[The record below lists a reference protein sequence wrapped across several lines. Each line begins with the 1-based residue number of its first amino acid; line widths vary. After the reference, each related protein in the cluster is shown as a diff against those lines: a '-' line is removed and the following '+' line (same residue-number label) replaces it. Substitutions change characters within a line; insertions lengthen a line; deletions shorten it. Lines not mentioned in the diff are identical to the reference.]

1 MKRKEGRK
9 IMDTFGLLS
18 LIPVVVI
25 LVFAVITKDTF
36 ISLFLGV
43 ISGFILVAKGQPLDA
58 FYGFVDGLYTVL
70 ADGNTAWVLMLCG
83 LFGSLI
89 MLMQESGGVLGF
101 SNLTHRLL
109 KTRKASLIGTWIL
122 GIIVFVDDYLNSL
135 AVGAAVRDITDKQR
149 VSREM
154 LAYIVNSTGV
164 TVCAIVPISTWAAF
178 MSAQMETA
186 GMTEGMSAASAY
198 MHSIPF
204 VFYGWLAVLCVPLFC
219 LGILP
224 LFGPMKAAEKRA
236 LETGEVFSEIS
247 KNALVELPDQE
258 KKFEGKIC
266 RAINFI
272 VPILVVAALTIIT
285 EDILI
290 ALFAAVAVA
299 FIMYIPQRLMTI
311 KEFFGHVM
319 GGLVD
324 MFPTLVIIILSYT
337 LIEVNTQLGLID
349 FVVGIALKTVN
360 PALLPVTIFVVI
372 GLLSFASGSFWG
384 LAAIA
389 FPIVGPLAEALG
401 VNPFLCAGALISAV
415 CFGGHICMYSDTVIL
430 ASASTQ
436 VTNAEYFRSSGPLV
450 VVPFVLAAIVFAVF
464 GFVM

>member
-1 MKRKEGRK
+1 ME
-9 IMDTFGLLS
+9 TLGLLS
-18 LIPVVVI
+18 LVPVIVI
-25 LVFAVITKDTF
+25 LVFAIITKDTF

-43 ISGFILVAKGQPLDA
+43 ASGFLIAANGHPLDA
-58 FYGFVDGLYTVL
+58 FFGFVDGLYTVL
-70 ADGNTAWVLMLCG
+70 ADSNTAWVLMLCG

-101 SNLTHRLL
+101 SNLSHRVL
-109 KTRKASLIGTWIL
+109 KTRKSSLVGTWIL
-122 GIIVFVDDYLNSL
+122 GIIVFVDDYLNCL
-135 AVGAAVRDITDKQR
+135 AVGAAVRDITDKHK
-149 VSREM
+149 VPREM

-178 MSAQMETA
+178 MSAQMKTA

-198 MHSIPF
+198 VHSIPF
-204 VFYGWLAVLCVPLFC
+204 IFYGWFAVLCVPLFC
-219 LGILP
+219 LKIIP
-224 LFGPMKAAEKRA
+224 LFGPMKTAEKRA
-236 LETGEVFSEIS
+236 LETGEVFSEVS

-258 KKFEGKIC
+258 KKFEGKNC
-266 RAINFI
+266 KAINFI
-272 VPILVVAALTIIT
+272 VPILVVAALTIVT

-290 ALFAAVAVA
+290 ALFAAIGIS
-299 FIMYIPQRLMTI
+299 FIMYIPQKLMSV
-311 KEFFGHVM
+311 KQFFSHIM

-324 MFPTLVIIILSYT
+324 IFPMLIIIILSYV

-349 FVVGIALKTVN
+349 FVVGIALNTVN
-360 PALLPVTIFVVI
+360 PSLLPVTIFVVI

-384 LAAIA
+384 LAAIS
-389 FPIVGPLAEALG
+389 FPIVGPLSEALG

-415 CFGGHICMYSDTVIL
+415 AFGGHICMYSDTVIL

-436 VTNAEYFRSSGPLV
+436 VTNADYFRTSGPLV
-450 VVPFVLAAIVFAVF
+450 VVPFILAAILFLVF

>member
-1 MKRKEGRK
+1 MES
-9 IMDTFGLLS
+9 FGLLS

-43 ISGFILVAKGQPLDA
+43 ASGFIIVAKGHPLDA
-58 FYGFVDGLYTVL
+58 FNGFVDGLYTVL

-101 SNLTHRLL
+101 SNLSHRIL

-135 AVGAAVRDITDKQR
+135 AVGAAVRDITDKHK

-178 MSAQMETA
+178 MSAQMKTA
-186 GMTEGMSAASAY
+186 GMTEGMTAASAY
-198 MHSIPF
+198 LHSIPF
-204 VFYGWLAVLCVPLFC
+204 VFYGWIAVLCVPLFC
-219 LGILP
+219 LGVLP

-258 KKFEGKIC
+258 KKFEGKTC

-272 VPILVVAALTIIT
+272 APILVVAVLTIIT

-290 ALFAAVAVA
+290 ALFAAVGVA

-311 KEFFGHVM
+311 KEFFSHIM

-324 MFPTLVIIILSYT
+324 MFPTLVIIILSYV

-360 PALLPVTIFVVI
+360 PSLLPVTIFVVI

-389 FPIVGPLAEALG
+389 FPIVGPLADALG

-415 CFGGHICMYSDTVIL
+415 AFGGHICMYSDTVIL

-436 VTNAEYFRSSGPLV
+436 VTNAEYFRTSGPLV
-450 VVPFVLAAIVFAVF
+450 AVPFVLAIIVFAIF
-464 GFVM
+464 GFIM

>member
-1 MKRKEGRK
+1 
-9 IMDTFGLLS
+9 MDTFGLLS
-18 LIPVVVI
+18 LIPVIVI
-25 LVFAVITKDTF
+25 LAFALITKDTF

-43 ISGFILVAKGQPLDA
+43 ASGFLLVSKGHPLDG
-58 FYGFVDGLYTVL
+58 FYAFVDGLYTVL
-70 ADGNTAWVLMLCG
+70 TDSNTAWVLMLCG

-89 MLMQESGGVLGF
+89 MLLQESGGVLGF
-101 SNLTHRLL
+101 SDLTHRLL

-122 GIIVFVDDYLNSL
+122 GIIVFVDDYLNCL
-135 AVGAAVRDITDKQR
+135 AVGAAVRDITDKNR

-164 TVCAIVPISTWAAF
+164 TVCAIVPISTWSAF

-186 GMTEGMSAASAY
+186 EMTGGLTAAGAY
-198 MHSIPF
+198 MHTIPY
-204 VFYGWLAVLCVPLFC
+204 VLYGWVAVIAVPLFC
-219 LGILP
+219 LNILP
-224 LFGPMKAAEKRA
+224 LFGPMKTAEKRA
-236 LETGEVFSEIS
+236 QETGEVFSEAS
-247 KNALVELPDQE
+247 KAALVALPDDE
-258 KKFEGKIC
+258 KKFEGRTC
-266 RAINFI
+266 RSVNFL
-272 VPILVVAALTIIT
+272 VPILVVAVLTVIT

-290 ALFAAVAVA
+290 ALFAAIGVC
-299 FIMYIPQRLMTI
+299 FLMYIPQKLMSI
-311 KEFFGHVM
+311 KEFFKSVM
-319 GGLVD
+319 AGLVD
-324 MFPTLVIIILSYT
+324 MFPMLVIIILSYV

-349 FVVGIALKTVN
+349 FVVGLALDTVN
-360 PALLPVTIFVVI
+360 PSLLPVTIFVVI

-415 CFGGHICMYSDTVIL
+415 AFGGHICMYSDTVIL

-436 VTNAEYFRSSGPLV
+436 VTNAEYFRTSAPLV
-450 VVPFVLAAIVFAVF
+450 AVPFVIAIILFAIF